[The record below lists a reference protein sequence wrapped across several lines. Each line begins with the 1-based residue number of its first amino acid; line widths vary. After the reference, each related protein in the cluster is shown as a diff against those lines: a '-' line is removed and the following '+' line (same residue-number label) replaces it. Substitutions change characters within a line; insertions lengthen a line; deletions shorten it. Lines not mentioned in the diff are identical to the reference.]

1 MSHFQP
7 GILATPVPLQ
17 ARHMF
22 FALESVADLPAALDK
37 LTQLVD
43 GASAVVGFGEPL
55 VKALGTNIEGLRT
68 FPAMTGVGVNN
79 PSTQMALWCWLHGTD
94 RGELLNRSNVFA
106 AALEPALRLVQVTEG
121 FRHRDGHDLTGYE
134 DGTENPQD
142 EAAVAAALIGNG
154 AEGMVGGSFAAIQQW
169 QHDLKRFHAMSS
181 HETDDIMGR
190 RLSDNEELDDAPIS
204 AHVKRTAQESFAPEA
219 FVVRRSMPWIEDERA
234 GLMFLA
240 FGFSLDAF
248 EVQLRR
254 MSGLEDGVT
263 DGLYRISRP
272 ITGGYYWCPPLKDGR
287 LDLRA
292 LSIGTAA

>member
-1 MSHFQP
+1 MSHYQP
-7 GILATPVPLQ
+7 GILATPVPPQ

-22 FALESVADLPAALDK
+22 FALESAAALPAALDN
-37 LTQLVD
+37 LMQLVD
-43 GASAVVGFGEPL
+43 GQSAVVGFGESL
-55 VKALGTNIEGLRT
+55 VKALNGNIEGLRV
-68 FPAMTGVGVNN
+68 FPALTGVGVDN
-79 PSTQMALWCWLHGTD
+79 PSTQHALWCWLHGVD
-94 RGELLNRSNVFA
+94 RGELLNRSNA
-106 AALEPALRLVQVTEG
+106 LEAALAPAFRLVQMTEG

-142 EAAVAAALIGNG
+142 EAAAAAALV
-154 AEGMVGGSFAAIQQW
+154 AEGVDGTVGGSFAAIQQW
-169 QHDLKRFHAMSS
+169 QHDLKSFHALPS
-181 HETDDIMGR
+181 HETDHIMGR

-219 FVVRRSMPWIEDERA
+219 FIVRRSMPWIEGDRA

-254 MSGLEDGVT
+254 MSGLEDGIT

-292 LSIGTAA
+292 LRID

>member
-1 MSHFQP
+1 MSHYQP
-7 GILATPVPLQ
+7 GILATPVPPH

-22 FALESVADLPAALDK
+22 FALESAAELPAALDK
-37 LTQLVD
+37 LHQLVD
-43 GASAVVGFGEPL
+43 GKSAVIGFGESL
-55 VKALGTNIEGLRT
+55 VKALDGRIEGLRV
-68 FPAMTGVGVNN
+68 FPALTGVGVDN
-79 PSTQMALWCWLHGTD
+79 PSTQHALWCWLHGTD
-94 RGELLNRSNVFA
+94 RGELLNRSQAFE
-106 AALEPALRLVQVTEG
+106 AALAPALRLVQMTEG

-134 DGTENPQD
+134 DGTENPRD
-142 EAAVAAALIGNG
+142 EAAAAAALVSAG
-154 AEGMVGGSFAAIQQW
+154 AEGTVGGSFAAIQQW
-169 QHDLKRFHAMSS
+169 QHDLKRFHAMPS

-248 EVQLRR
+248 EAQLRR
-254 MSGLEDGVT
+254 MSGLEDGIT

-292 LSIGTAA
+292 LHIG

>member
-1 MSHFQP
+1 MSHYQP
-7 GILATPVPLQ
+7 GILATPVPPH

-22 FALESVADLPAALDK
+22 FALESAAQLPAALDK
-37 LTQLVD
+37 LLQLVD
-43 GASAVVGFGEPL
+43 GKSAVVGFGESL
-55 VKALGTNIEGLRT
+55 VKALNGHIQGLRA
-68 FPAMTGVGVNN
+68 FPALTGIGVDN
-79 PSTQMALWCWLHGTD
+79 PSTQQALWCWLHGTD
-94 RGELLNRSNVFA
+94 RGELLNRSNAFE
-106 AALEPALRLVQVTEG
+106 AALAPALRLVQVTEG

-134 DGTENPQD
+134 DGTENPRD
-142 EAAVAAALIGNG
+142 EAAAAAALVNDGP
-154 AEGMVGGSFAAIQQW
+154 EGTVGGSFAAIQQW
-169 QHDLKRFHAMSS
+169 QHDLKRFHAMAS

-254 MSGLEDGVT
+254 MSGLEDGIT

-272 ITGGYYWCPPLKDGR
+272 ITGGYYWCPPMQDGR

-292 LSIGTAA
+292 LHIG

>member
-1 MSHFQP
+1 MSHYQP
-7 GILATPVPLQ
+7 GILATPVPPH

-22 FALESVADLPAALDK
+22 FALESAAELPAALDK
-37 LTQLVD
+37 LHQLVD
-43 GASAVVGFGEPL
+43 GKSAVVGFGESL
-55 VKALGTNIEGLRT
+55 VKALDGRIEGLRV
-68 FPAMTGVGVNN
+68 FPALTGVGVDN
-79 PSTQMALWCWLHGTD
+79 PSTQHALWCWLHGTD
-94 RGELLNRSNVFA
+94 RGELLNRSQAFE
-106 AALEPALRLVQVTEG
+106 AALAPALRLVQMTEG

-134 DGTENPQD
+134 DGTENPRD
-142 EAAVAAALIGNG
+142 EAAAAAALVNAG
-154 AEGMVGGSFAAIQQW
+154 AEGTVGGSFAAIQQW
-169 QHDLKRFHAMSS
+169 QHDLKRFHAMPS

-248 EVQLRR
+248 EAQLRR
-254 MSGLEDGVT
+254 MSGLEDGIT

-292 LSIGTAA
+292 LHIG